1 MFISPLFPFVFYG
14 VNVLLLFVFV
24 YVYWSPTR
32 LQCQM
37 IFVSFDSNTTGASGE
52 AGTAYLSGESEFT
65 PVVEVGFVLLSR
77 KFSV

>member
-1 MFISPLFPFVFYG
+1 M
-14 VNVLLLFVFV
+14 
-24 YVYWSPTR
+24 
-32 LQCQM
+32 M
-37 IFVSFDSNTTGASGE
+37 FVSFDSNTTGASGE